1 MSRPQTDAALE
12 DQVTAVRNT
21 SLQNS
26 RKSFSSVS
34 PSPQVPD
41 ANAPATTT
49 AHPGNTRNHREREL
63 ILSVLSTVPSPRE
76 ARKFLNSVSGGET
89 MRSQRA
95 FEEQQARLAMEQPAV
110 RTPSQ
115 LVPGEI
121 LPSANTQQ
129 QYARAGVS
137 GTPALETV
145 PRKLTAAV
153 FIDGLQSDS
162 ACERTGK
169 LLAQIQRIGV
179 TPVVMLGSGA
189 RDGGHDG
196 YRAIIKRVHQLSDA
210 IEREGGK
217 ARPINE
223 GLFFNSPYMPS
234 ALSVDPELIGAAVA
248 QGQTPIISP
257 LMADSSLRVQVLR
270 TQAAAP
276 ALARALAQSTSPQQ
290 AMAGSRGEFS
300 LLLARLILLGNSDG
314 LTSTDGEAFH
324 RFINLEEDYADLAAV
339 GCQQAETL
347 DLMRVCLGILPPTA
361 AGIVASV
368 NSDPSL
374 VLKGLISERPV
385 GTQHKSAAQRLQR
398 DRNAAL
404 RGLDHNQSAMP
415 SYKPLSNYPFVKIG
429 SDRDASLVS
438 SKETQPPT
446 RFTLLRHG
454 FRIQRHKSVDTCDLP
469 RLRALLESSFKRT
482 LDGGGYFDRLRAL
495 EKRGGIEIII
505 AGDYQG
511 AVVAT
516 HESLPTSDKPL
527 PYLDKF
533 AVLPTAQGTGMA
545 DILWAQLRR
554 ACPSCMWRSR
564 NDNGVNKW
572 YFDRSNGHFR
582 SRALKAD
589 EQGTRWV
596 FFWYQSQATGQRT
609 LSAEEIQA
617 GIEISQA
624 IPPSF
629 A

>member
-1 MSRPQTDAALE
+1 MA
-12 DQVTAVRNT
+12 RNK
-21 SLQNS
+21 SLRNS
-26 RKSFSSVS
+26 RVSFSSVS

-41 ANAPATTT
+41 ADGSAPATAT
-49 AHPGNTRNHREREL
+49 AHVGSVRNHREREL

-95 FEEQQARLAMEQPAV
+95 FEVQQARLAMEQPAV

-121 LPSANTQQ
+121 LPTAYGQQ
-129 QYARAGVS
+129 QYLQVGVNS
-137 GTPALETV
+137 APALETAV

-153 FIDGLQSDS
+153 FIDGLQSDGE
-162 ACERTGK
+162 CERTGK

-179 TPVVMLGSGA
+179 TPVVLLGSGTPE
-189 RDGGHDG
+189 GGHDG
-196 YRAIIKRVHQLSDA
+196 YRAIVKRVHQLSDA

-300 LLLARLILLGNSDG
+300 LLLARLILLGSSDG

-324 RFINLEEDYADLAAV
+324 RFINLEEDYDDLAVA
-339 GCQQAETL
+339 GCRQAETL
-347 DLMRVCLGILPPTA
+347 DLMRMCLGILPPTA

-385 GTQHKSAAQRLQR
+385 GTQHKSAAQRLQH
-398 DRNAAL
+398 DRNVVL
-404 RGLDHNQSAMP
+404 RGMSHTQSVTP
-415 SYKPLSNYPFVKIG
+415 SYKPLANYPFVKIG
-429 SDRDASLVS
+429 SDKSAAAASNAEVH
-438 SKETQPPT
+438 PPT

-454 FRIQRHKSVDTCDLP
+454 FRIQRHKSVDTCDLS
-469 RLRALLESSFKRT
+469 RLQALLESSFKRT
-482 LDGGGYFDRLRAL
+482 LDGASYFDRLRTL

-516 HESLPTSDKPL
+516 HEPLPASDKQL

-533 AVLPTAQGTGMA
+533 AVLPAAQGTGMA

-582 SRALKAD
+582 SRALEAG
-589 EQGTRWV
+589 EQSTRWV
-596 FFWYQSQATGQRT
+596 FFWYQSQAAGQRT
-609 LSAEEIQA
+609 LSADEIQA
-617 GIEISQA
+617 GIGVSQA

-629 A
+629 V